1 MSAALKKSVPAE
13 ASESYVL
20 SVTGLKIRQPSE
32 DPNSSESGGDERRE
46 QMERRMV
53 HAASLEVKGK
63 DTISASKAQMID
75 DVDGPIWRL
84 NFPRNGNPIVAE
96 DKEVTFLLHTGRATL
111 KAKFPLKE
119 MTYKDQLA
127 L

>member
-1 MSAALKKSVPAE
+1 
-13 ASESYVL
+13 
-20 SVTGLKIRQPSE
+20 
-32 DPNSSESGGDERRE
+32 
-46 QMERRMV
+46 
-53 HAASLEVKGK
+53 
-63 DTISASKAQMID
+63 
-75 DVDGPIWRL
+75 
-84 NFPRNGNPIVAE
+84 VAE

>member
-1 MSAALKKSVPAE
+1 M
-13 ASESYVL
+13 
-20 SVTGLKIRQPSE
+20 RQPGE
-32 DPNSSESGGDERRE
+32 DPNSSESGGEQRRE

-53 HAASLEVKGK
+53 HSASLEVKGK
-63 DTISASKAQMID
+63 DTISASKAEMVD
-75 DVDGPIWRL
+75 DVDGPIWRFS
-84 NFPRNGNPIVAE
+84 FPRSGNPIVAE